1 MARTWK
7 DPAGGATPARAGNF
21 GKLECADL
29 TTATHLSETLAL
41 RRLDAEGGA
50 Q

>member
-21 GKLECADL
+21 GKLECTDI
-29 TTATHLSETLAL
+29 TTATASCETLAL
-41 RRLDAEGGA
+41 LYCLAKGCA
-50 Q
+50 A